1 MVADGELESITDCD
15 GVRELSSD
23 VEGDTD
29 CDGDSVSTAGV
40 SDSDTVPDTVRV
52 SKGESVRET
61 DTDVVLVTHA
71 DVDGVIEACR
81 ELEIVA
87 LEETLSDA
95 RDDVDGESEN
105 IDLDGDTVVEI
116 DAVAHTVAL
125 EQTVAVVDTV
135 AHTVAL
141 EQTVADVDTE
151 FVIDDVGD
159 TVTDV
164 ETLIER
170 EEDDVAE
177 IIEVALEQTVADVD
191 TEFVIDDV
199 GDTVTDVE
207 TLIER
212 EEDDVA
218 EIVVDDEDVAESETP
233 SALRVPQSKIS
244 KSSSKEDDG
253 MRRLLHVLSHDTR
266 WCIKLIIYIKIKEIS
281 LHAKRRK
288 RAAEKART
296 WQRRVRSLRRITRT
310 SSH

>member
-1 MVADGELESITDCD
+1 MDCDGQMVADGELESITDCD

-135 AHTVAL
+135 AHTVVL
-141 EQTVADVDTE
+141 EQTVADVDT
-151 FVIDDVGD
+151 
-159 TVTDV
+159 
-164 ETLIER
+164 
-170 EEDDVAE
+170 
-177 IIEVALEQTVADVD
+177 Q
-191 TEFVIDDV
+191 FVIDDV

-218 EIVVDDEDVAESETP
+218 EIVVDNEDVAESETP

-266 WCIKLIIYIKIKEIS
+266 WCIKLIIYIKIKEIA
-281 LHAKRRK
+281 LVITVRKAEKGRRK
-288 RAAEKART
+288 GT
-296 WQRRVRSLRRITRT
+296 QRRVRSLRRITRT